1 MGCLAVGGD
10 IAAVAAD
17 TDSGTAVAAAVAVAT
32 AFAFVIEFDDGC
44 WLPIAAAAAVG
55 NDDDGQLSNSQAP
68 INATHL

>member
-1 MGCLAVGGD
+1 MSCLAVGGD

-17 TDSGTAVAAAVAVAT
+17 TDSGTAVAAAAVVAT

-44 WLPIAAAAAVG
+44 WLPIAAAVG